1 MSPTILQIRN
11 LSLVFSKH
19 PKRALDLIDAGVA
32 RDHITERSGAGVALR
47 KLNLDVL
54 RGELLVVMGL
64 SGSGKSS
71 LLRCINGLNGRGGAE
86 GTMSGQLSLNLPE
99 GNFELHRLDIKTW
112 RKVRSKFM
120 SMVFQQPNLMP
131 WRTVGENIAFPLEVQ
146 GIPPKDIE
154 LRVEEQLDA
163 VRLLAWKKRMPHELS
178 GGMQQ
183 RIGLARALITDS
195 PILLMDEP
203 FSALDPL
210 IRAQLQDD
218 LLESNQRL
226 QKTILFISHDM
237 DEALRLGQR
246 IAIMQEGEILQLD
259 SARNLICNPQHDAVK
274 QFLEHANPLK
284 SLTAKDLMVGADAYP
299 EFKASELQAVFHD
312 STLHLAMKKLHSSDQ
327 PLRVVNK
334 DHKTLGLL
342 AMQDIISGLV
352 K

>member
-1 MSPTILQIRN
+1 
-11 LSLVFSKH
+11 
-19 PKRALDLIDAGVA
+19 
-32 RDHITERSGAGVALR
+32 
-47 KLNLDVL
+47 
-54 RGELLVVMGL
+54 
-64 SGSGKSS
+64 
-71 LLRCINGLNGRGGAE
+71 
-86 GTMSGQLSLNLPE
+86 
-99 GNFELHRLDIKTW
+99 
-112 RKVRSKFM
+112 
-120 SMVFQQPNLMP
+120 
-131 WRTVGENIAFPLEVQ
+131 VQ

-218 LLESNQRL
+218 LLELNQRL

-284 SLTAKDLMVGADAYP
+284 SLTVKDLMVGADAYP
-299 EFKASELQAVFHD
+299 EFKASELQSVFHD